1 MLAQALVPALGPLA
15 TQPSGPSRGRTTSLL
30 RMTHWAGA
38 SLFGPAWLCGCGC
51 GSSHSLGI
59 YRGASDLLKQGI
71 TLAME
76 LQQAVVRQAV
86 SLVEKKAITRV
97 RVFRF
102 AHLKNLSG
110 SDLMLFTQPMALA
123 KLGRFLVDLH
133 VVRHLALTL
142 AGACVCVCRSP
153 WRALC
158 VSGTQRV
165 DAFPCIAAV
174 VDGA

>member
-15 TQPSGPSRGRTTSLL
+15 TQPSGRSRGRTTSLL

-38 SLFGPAWLCGCGC
+38 SLFGPAWFYGCDC
-51 GSSHSLGI
+51 SHSLGI

>member
-30 RMTHWAGA
+30 RMTRWAGA

-133 VVRHLALTL
+133 VVRHRCDV
-142 AGACVCVCRSP
+142 GVDVGGSMCVCVPLTMACGVCNRN
-153 WRALC
+153 AT
-158 VSGTQRV
+158 SGRV
-165 DAFPCIAAV
+165 PVHRRCC
-174 VDGA
+174 

>member
-1 MLAQALVPALGPLA
+1 
-15 TQPSGPSRGRTTSLL
+15 
-30 RMTHWAGA
+30 
-38 SLFGPAWLCGCGC
+38 
-51 GSSHSLGI
+51 
-59 YRGASDLLKQGI
+59 
-71 TLAME
+71 ME

-142 AGACVCVCRSP
+142 AGSLYVCRSP